1 MYPTQH
7 YLQTWV
13 WQATWCMLLIMVAF
27 VLMCNFK
34 MWLIMWSR
42 NAENPLNKLISWLT
56 KVGITLLFKTRFSQR
71 TTAENFLIHLIESQP
86 FRLYSVVPLL
96 LSVNTTWFFIL
107 VYTFSLVY
115 YVILKKI
122 RTSFCILAFRQFHK
136 ILYVACSPAV
146 IVESFVATMK
156 RKHVLPCSCVCHVFS
171 YSFRPELC

>member
-1 MYPTQH
+1 MYPKQH

-71 TTAENFLIHLIESQP
+71 TTAENFLIHLIVSP
-86 FRLYSVVPLL
+86 FA
-96 LSVNTTWFFIL
+96 FIL
-107 VYTFSLVY
+107 LFHYFCLWILHGFSFWFTHFLWC
-115 YVILKKI
+115 IMLFLKK
-122 RTSFCILAFRQFHK
+122 LGP
-136 ILYVACSPAV
+136 V
-146 IVESFVATMK
+146 FVFLHFDNSIKFFMLLV
-156 RKHVLPCSCVCHVFS
+156 VL
-171 YSFRPELC
+171 L